1 MSPPL
6 HVPNEKNTD
15 FEYEY
20 IYDMVDETDEFN
32 ESNEPEDFD
41 DIGKDNL
48 SLDHLF
54 TFLAS

>member
-1 MSPPL
+1 
-6 HVPNEKNTD
+6 
-15 FEYEY
+15 
-20 IYDMVDETDEFN
+20 MVDETDEFN

-54 TFLAS
+54 PFLAS

>member
-1 MSPPL
+1 M
-6 HVPNEKNTD
+6 D

-20 IYDMVDETDEFN
+20 IYDMVDETEEFN

-41 DIGKDNL
+41 DISKDNL

>member
-1 MSPPL
+1 
-6 HVPNEKNTD
+6 
-15 FEYEY
+15 
-20 IYDMVDETDEFN
+20 MVDETDQFN

-54 TFLAS
+54 TFLASQRVGLTA